1 MTIRVMVATDY
12 EGIYALWL
20 TTAGMGLNDVDD
32 SCDGIEKFL
41 RRNANTCFVAE
52 RNGEILGVILA
63 GNDGRRGYIY
73 HAAVRE
79 SERNRGLGTALT
91 DAAMDALRAEGIT
104 KVALVC
110 FTGNDIGNAFW
121 ERRGFTV
128 RDDLT
133 YRNRALAELTRIDT

>member
-1 MTIRVMVATDY
+1 MTLRLMVAADY
-12 EGIYALWL
+12 DAVYALW
-20 TTAGMGLNDVDD
+20 TAAPGMGLNEVDD
-32 SCDGIEKFL
+32 SRVGIEKFL
-41 RRNANTCFVAE
+41 RRNPKTCFVAAQ
-52 RNGEILGVILA
+52 NGAIHGVILA

-79 SERNRGLGTALT
+79 SEQKFGIGTALT

-110 FTGNDIGNAFW
+110 FAKNEVGNAFW

-133 YRNRALAELTRIDT
+133 YRNRALAELTRLDI